1 MIRLVAPLVTVVVLL
16 SAVLAAPAFAQG
28 VREGK
33 MRLVGRATVE
43 AVPDYVTV
51 QVGISNR
58 AASPTAA
65 LDQNSA
71 VARKIIDFSKGF
83 GVAERDIQTSSV
95 NLAPNY
101 KTVRD
106 PNGTTRQE
114 PDGYNASNMIRVK
127 LGDLSRLG
135 AFMRQILDQGATN
148 IAGVH
153 FGVTNLEKLSD
164 EARTKA
170 VEDAVRQA
178 QGPGTGCQGE
188 ARADPGHCLSSAQP
202 VQRDGWRGRHAA
214 ARGGQNR
221 RSHRGRNHQDQC
233 RGRNH
238 LGHRVRRSGSCWIE
252 ARAMSPEV
260 RVRPEPS
267 AFALSTSGR
276 KP

>member
-16 SAVLAAPAFAQG
+16 SAVLAAPALAQG

-33 MRLVGRATVE
+33 MRIVGRATVE

-83 GVAERDIQTSSV
+83 GVAERDNQTSSV

-114 PDGYNASNMIRVK
+114 PDGYNASNMVRVK

-178 QGPGTGCQGE
+178 QGLAQAAKVKLGSIQDIAYPP
-188 ARADPGHCLSSAQP
+188 RSRSSAM
-202 VQRDGWRGRHAA
+202 DGAADMPLRAA
-214 ARGGQNR
+214 AKI
-221 RSHRGRNHQDQC
+221 D
-233 RGRNH
+233 
-238 LGHRVRRSGSCWIE
+238 VPIE
-252 ARAMSPEV
+252 VGTIRTSAEV
-260 RVRPEPS
+260 EITW
-267 AFALSTSGR
+267 AIE
-276 KP
+276 

>member
-16 SAVLAAPAFAQG
+16 SAVLAVPASAQG

-33 MRLVGRATVE
+33 MRIVGRATVE

-114 PDGYNASNMIRVK
+114 PDGWREQHGRVK
-127 LGDLSRLG
+127 LGDLAGGVHAKSRS
-135 AFMRQILDQGATN
+135 GATYRRL
-148 IAGVH
+148 H
-153 FGVTNLEKLSD
+153 FGVTDLNIPRG
-164 EARTKA
+164 RTRRSGMP
-170 VEDAVRQA
+170 VRQA
-178 QGPGTGCQGE
+178 KAGAGCRGQ
-188 ARADPGHCLSSAQP
+188 ARIDPGVAYPSAQP
-202 VQRDGWRGRHAA
+202 VQPDGWRGYCLRAA
-214 ARGGQNR
+214 KIDVP
-221 RSHRGRNHQDQC
+221 RSRNHQDDASQITWAI
-233 RGRNH
+233 R
-238 LGHRVRRSGSCWIE
+238 
-252 ARAMSPEV
+252 
-260 RVRPEPS
+260 
-267 AFALSTSGR
+267 
-276 KP
+276 

>member
-1 MIRLVAPLVTVVVLL
+1 MIRLVGSIVAVIALL
-16 SAVLAAPAFAQG
+16 CAGLAAPASAQG

-33 MRLVGRATVE
+33 MRILGRATIE
-43 AVPDYVTV
+43 AAPDYVTV

-65 LDQNSA
+65 LDQNST

-114 PDGYNASNMIRVK
+114 PDGYSASNMVRIK

-153 FGVTNLEKLSD
+153 FGLTNLEKLSD

-178 QGPGTGCQGE
+178 QKVKLGPIQDIAYPPRSRFSAMDGAADMPLRATAKIDVPIEVGTI
-188 ARADPGHCLSSAQP
+188 RTSAE
-202 VQRDGWRGRHAA
+202 VEITWA
-214 ARGGQNR
+214 
-221 RSHRGRNHQDQC
+221 
-233 RGRNH
+233 
-238 LGHRVRRSGSCWIE
+238 IE
-252 ARAMSPEV
+252 
-260 RVRPEPS
+260 
-267 AFALSTSGR
+267 
-276 KP
+276 

>member
-1 MIRLVAPLVTVVVLL
+1 MIRLVAPLVTAVVLL
-16 SAVLAAPAFAQG
+16 SAVLAVPAFAQG

-33 MRLVGRATVE
+33 MRIVGRATVE
-43 AVPDYVTV
+43 AVSDYVTV

-114 PDGYNASNMIRVK
+114 PDGYNASNMVRVK

-153 FGVTNLEKLSD
+153 FGLTNLEKLSD

-170 VEDAVRQA
+170 VEDAVRRAQSLAQA
-178 QGPGTGCQGE
+178 AKVKLGPIRDI
-188 ARADPGHCLSSAQP
+188 AAPP
-202 VQRDGWRGRHAA
+202 RDGSGAAEGQADMPMRAAGRM
-214 ARGGQNR
+214 
-221 RSHRGRNHQDQC
+221 D
-233 RGRNH
+233 
-238 LGHRVRRSGSCWIE
+238 VPIE
-252 ARAMSPEV
+252 VGTIKTSAEV
-260 RVRPEPS
+260 EITW
-267 AFALSTSGR
+267 AIE
-276 KP
+276 

>member
-1 MIRLVAPLVTVVVLL
+1 MIRLVAPLVTAAMLL
-16 SAVLAAPAFAQG
+16 SAVLAVPTFAQG
-28 VREGK
+28 AREGK
-33 MRLVGRATVE
+33 MRIVGRATVE

-114 PDGYNASNMIRVK
+114 PDGYNASNMVRVK

-164 EARTKA
+164 EAQTKA

-178 QGPGTGCQGE
+178 QGLAQAAKVKLGPIQDIAYPPRNRFSAMDG
-188 ARADPGHCLSSAQP
+188 AADMPL
-202 VQRDGWRGRHAA
+202 RAA
-214 ARGGQNR
+214 AKI
-221 RSHRGRNHQDQC
+221 D
-233 RGRNH
+233 
-238 LGHRVRRSGSCWIE
+238 VPIE
-252 ARAMSPEV
+252 VGTIRTSAEV
-260 RVRPEPS
+260 EITW
-267 AFALSTSGR
+267 AIE
-276 KP
+276 

>member
-1 MIRLVAPLVTVVVLL
+1 MIRLVTPLVTVVALL
-16 SAVLAAPAFAQG
+16 SAVLAVPAYAQS

-33 MRLVGRATVE
+33 MRIVGRATVE

-95 NLAPNY
+95 NLSPNY

-114 PDGYNASNMIRVK
+114 PDGYNASNIVRVK
-127 LGDLSRLG
+127 LGDLARLG
-135 AFMRQILDQGATN
+135 TYMRQILDQGATN

-153 FGVTNLEKLSD
+153 FGVTNPEKLSD

-178 QGPGTGCQGE
+178 QGLAQAAKVKLGSIQEIAYPPRSRFSAMDG
-188 ARADPGHCLSSAQP
+188 AADMP
-202 VQRDGWRGRHAA
+202 VRAA
-214 ARGGQNR
+214 AKI
-221 RSHRGRNHQDQC
+221 D
-233 RGRNH
+233 
-238 LGHRVRRSGSCWIE
+238 VPIE
-252 ARAMSPEV
+252 VGTIKTSAEV
-260 RVRPEPS
+260 EITW
-267 AFALSTSGR
+267 AIE
-276 KP
+276 

>member
-1 MIRLVAPLVTVVVLL
+1 VAPLVTVVVLL
-16 SAVLAAPAFAQG
+16 SAVLATPAFAQG

-33 MRLVGRATVE
+33 MRIVGRATVE

-114 PDGYNASNMIRVK
+114 PDGYNASNMVRVK

-178 QGPGTGCQGE
+178 QGLAQAAKVKLGSIQDIAYPP
-188 ARADPGHCLSSAQP
+188 RSRSSAM
-202 VQRDGWRGRHAA
+202 DGAADMRLRAA
-214 ARGGQNR
+214 AKI
-221 RSHRGRNHQDQC
+221 D
-233 RGRNH
+233 
-238 LGHRVRRSGSCWIE
+238 VPIE
-252 ARAMSPEV
+252 VGTIRTSAEV
-260 RVRPEPS
+260 EITW
-267 AFALSTSGR
+267 AIE
-276 KP
+276 

>member
-1 MIRLVAPLVTVVVLL
+1 MIRVLAPLVTVVAIL
-16 SAVLAAPAFAQG
+16 SAALAAPAFAQG

-33 MRLVGRATVE
+33 MRIVGRATVE
-43 AVPDYVTV
+43 GVPDYVTV

-106 PNGTTRQE
+106 SNGTTRQE
-114 PDGYNASNMIRVK
+114 PDGYSASNMVRVK
-127 LGDLSRLG
+127 LGDLARLG
-135 AFMRQILDQGATN
+135 TFMRQILDQGATN

-153 FGVTNLEKLSD
+153 FGLTTLEKLSD

-178 QGPGTGCQGE
+178 QGLAQAAKVKLGSIQDIAYPPRSRFSAMDG
-188 ARADPGHCLSSAQP
+188 AADMPL
-202 VQRDGWRGRHAA
+202 RAA
-214 ARGGQNR
+214 AKI
-221 RSHRGRNHQDQC
+221 D
-233 RGRNH
+233 
-238 LGHRVRRSGSCWIE
+238 VPIE
-252 ARAMSPEV
+252 VGTIRTSAEV
-260 RVRPEPS
+260 EITW
-267 AFALSTSGR
+267 AIE
-276 KP
+276 

>member
-16 SAVLAAPAFAQG
+16 SAVLAVPASAQG

-33 MRLVGRATVE
+33 MRIVARATVE

-114 PDGYNASNMIRVK
+114 PDGYNASNMVRVK

-164 EARTKA
+164 AAQTKA

-178 QGPGTGCQGE
+178 QGLAQAAKVKLGPIQDIAYPPRNRFSAMDG
-188 ARADPGHCLSSAQP
+188 AADMPL
-202 VQRDGWRGRHAA
+202 RAA
-214 ARGGQNR
+214 AKI
-221 RSHRGRNHQDQC
+221 D
-233 RGRNH
+233 
-238 LGHRVRRSGSCWIE
+238 VPIE
-252 ARAMSPEV
+252 VGTIRTSAEV
-260 RVRPEPS
+260 EITW
-267 AFALSTSGR
+267 AIE
-276 KP
+276 